1 MAYSLVI
8 GLEVHAQLSTR
19 TKLFCGCERSFG
31 EEPNMHTCPVC
42 LGMPGTLPVPNATA
56 VEYAIRMGLA
66 LDCTIDRN
74 AMFTRKAYF
83 YPDVPRNYQ
92 ITQTGGM
99 PIYDRPIC
107 VDGKLHIQGDG
118 IDKTIS
124 IVRIHMEDDA
134 GKLLHDRGT
143 ESLFDANRCGTPL
156 CEIVTGP
163 DMRSIGEAI
172 LYLQRLK
179 QILEYLDV
187 SDCNMEEGNFRCDVN
202 VSLRKGDDAPF
213 GTRVELKNMNS
224 FSNIEKAVQ
233 HEILRQA
240 EILDNGGRV
249 LQETRAF
256 DVAKGTTR
264 SLRSKE
270 DAQDYRYFPEPD
282 IIPLMVHES
291 QVEEIRATLPEL
303 PEARVVRYVEQFGL
317 PEYDARVITAEK
329 RLADWYEGILAFG
342 VAPKTASN
350 WFMGDVLRTI
360 KDTGKSLAELPIT
373 PEHIAQLIAR
383 IDDKT
388 ISGKIAKDIFLDMAV
403 SGKTPDQ
410 LIEEKGLRQITD
422 DGPILAAIAQVLEA
436 NPKELEAFRGGKDKL
451 FGFFV
456 GQVMRATSGK
466 ANPGTLNDL
475 LKKALAG

>member
-1 MAYSLVI
+1 MAYSIVI
-8 GLEVHAQLSTR
+8 GLEVHTQLATR

-31 EEPNMHTCPVC
+31 EEPNVHTCPVC
-42 LGMPGTLPVPNATA
+42 LGMPGTLPVPNAKA

-66 LDCTIDRN
+66 LDCSIDRN
-74 AMFTRKAYF
+74 ALFTRKAYF

-99 PIYDRPIC
+99 PIYDHPIC
-107 VDGKLHIQGDG
+107 VDGKLHIKDG
-118 IDKTIS
+118 AIDKVIS

-134 GKLLHDRGT
+134 GKLLHDRGADT
-143 ESLFDANRCGTPL
+143 LFDANRCGTPL

-163 DMRSIGEAI
+163 DMRSIDEAL

-179 QILEYLDV
+179 QILEYLGV

-202 VSLRKGDDAPF
+202 VSLRKSDDAPF

-233 HEILRQA
+233 HEIMRQA
-240 EILDNGGRV
+240 EILDNGGKV
-249 LQETRAF
+249 FQETRAY

-282 IIPLMVHES
+282 IIPLQVSES
-291 QVEEIRATLPEL
+291 MIEEIRATLPEL
-303 PEARVVRYVEQFGL
+303 PEDRVARYVGQLGL
-317 PEYDARVITAEK
+317 PEYDARVITADK
-329 RLADWYEGILAFG
+329 VQADWYEGILAAG
-342 VAPKTASN
+342 APAKQASN
-350 WFMGDVLRTI
+350 WFMGEVLRLLKDSTKTI
-360 KDTGKSLAELPIT
+360 SDLPIG
-373 PEHIAQLIAR
+373 PQHIAALIAR
-383 IDDKT
+383 IEDKT
-388 ISGKIAKDIFLDMAV
+388 ISGKIAKDVFELMAQ

-422 DGPILAAIAQVLEA
+422 TGAIDKAINDVIAA
-436 NPKELEAFRGGKDKL
+436 NPKELEGYRGGKEKL

-456 GQVMRATSGK
+456 GQVMKATQGK
-466 ANPGTLNDL
+466 ANPSAVNDL